1 MILRS
6 RCAGTPGTTQCF
18 FSVII
23 IVLLVLGAYTLTD
36 MMLRPAVL
44 LLLQWQAL
52 LVTPPRKAGNC

>member
-1 MILRS
+1 MQVPRVLH
-6 RCAGTPGTTQCF
+6 
-18 FSVII
+18 SVSVFI
-23 IVLLVLGAYTLTD
+23 IVLLVLGAYTMTD